1 MSWHLSQTRTR
12 EVIYFFD
19 YNSRPFYRFHC
30 LANGESVY
38 LHTLLSEQLLER
50 LCLRKRMSG
59 DSIMT
64 LFKGDTTRLQHV
76 RVLDASTLTVKGLEV
91 LKEHKIQ
98 DLEIHYLL
106 DVSRLLDQCLSEWS
120 LANLRSL
127 NVRRSDHPI
136 NEYTY
141 QFSALRKYVSSI

>member
-1 MSWHLSQTRTR
+1 
-12 EVIYFFD
+12 
-19 YNSRPFYRFHC
+19 
-30 LANGESVY
+30 
-38 LHTLLSEQLLER
+38 
-50 LCLRKRMSG
+50 
-59 DSIMT
+59 MT

-76 RVLDASTLTVKGLEV
+76 RILDASTLTVKGLEV

-136 NEYTY
+136 NEYAY
-141 QFSALRKYVSSI
+141 QFLALRKYLCFFDLGAPCQQHGISSTMKYLASDT

>member
-1 MSWHLSQTRTR
+1 
-12 EVIYFFD
+12 
-19 YNSRPFYRFHC
+19 
-30 LANGESVY
+30 
-38 LHTLLSEQLLER
+38 
-50 LCLRKRMSG
+50 
-59 DSIMT
+59 MT

-76 RVLDASTLTVKGLEV
+76 RILDASTLTVKGLEV